1 MTASA
6 KGMPC
11 PAIYLPH
18 GAGPWPFMEIPAAF
32 GPRVEWDA
40 LAGYLRDIGRM
51 VTPRPSAVLVVTAH
65 WVAERP
71 TVSAAAQPTMLYD
84 YSGFPP
90 ETYRLSYPAP
100 GSPALAARVRALLNG
115 AGRDCDEDARRGY
128 DHGTF
133 VPLMLIYPE
142 ANIPIVQ
149 LSLQRGLDPRAHFDI
164 GRALQPLREEG
175 VLIIGSGMSYHNMRA
190 FFAPGSEYIE
200 AGERFDAWLTATVER
215 ADPEERARELAQWE
229 QAPGG
234 LASHQPTYEH
244 LTPLFVMAGAAGADR
259 GRRVYSGRLI
269 GMPVSGYQFG

>member
-6 KGMPC
+6 KGMRY

-51 VTPRPSAVLVVTAH
+51 VTPRPTAALVVTAH

-90 ETYRLSYPAP
+90 ETYRLNYPAP
-100 GSPALAARVRALLNG
+100 GSPALAARVRTLLNG

-142 ANIPIVQ
+142 ANIPVVQ

-164 GRALQPLREEG
+164 GRALQSLRDEG
-175 VLIIGSGMSYHNMRA
+175 VVIIGSGMSYHNMRA
-190 FFAPGSEYIE
+190 FFAPGREYIE
-200 AGERFDAWLTATVER
+200 AGERFDDWLTATVER